1 MDPVIS
7 LITSTS
13 HQPFS
18 IPQYVFHTW
27 TPSNSLEQDMPCHLR
42 CLCLFLRAPPLQ
54 GTSSSGGPIGTP
66 STSTGTLSPGD
77 QHYLQK
83 AEPPAQP
90 LTPIW
95 PGLVTPN
102 KCENAT
108 FAGRNPKE
116 IGNLLLASFP
126 LSSHV
131 CCYFLTLFFF
141 S

>member
-1 MDPVIS
+1 MPSKMPLS
-7 LITSTS
+7 LPKGLATS
-13 HQPFS
+13 Q
-18 IPQYVFHTW
+18 
-27 TPSNSLEQDMPCHLR
+27 HLLHGCGPTR
-42 CLCLFLRAPPLQ
+42 GPPASA
-54 GTSSSGGPIGTP
+54 GAE
-66 STSTGTLSPGD
+66 SPGD
-77 QHYLQK
+77 QHHLPK

-95 PGLVTPN
+95 LGLVTPN

-108 FAGRNPKE
+108 FAGRNLKE
-116 IGNLLLASFP
+116 IGNLLLAPFP